1 MRMMVMDSLLSQEI
15 GFFDKTKSGNLTSRL
30 TSDTSVVGEQL
41 TLYINVLLRSSV
53 QAIGVLIYMFFLS
66 WQLTLIAFISV
77 PCLTFIA
84 TRIGRYLRLIK
95 KVMQKK
101 FADGNAIS
109 QASLESMTTVRAF
122 GAEKSELQEYE
133 TYMDQYLILN
143 ARQTRVY
150 FLSNFS
156 IYSLPQLVTVLVI
169 YYGGLLVLSDGKD
182 SITSGQLVTFMLYLS
197 SLNDAFSSIGSI
209 STSMAQTVGAAD
221 KVFELIHR
229 QSQIK
234 KPSSDRQQQ
243 DQRPPSSSSSP
254 EDYSTSQRVTNHI
267 CNGLHPNEC
276 YGTVTLDNVD
286 MYYPARPLRKVL
298 DKMTLNIPSGAVVA
312 LVGPSGGGKSSVVSL
327 IQHLYEPS
335 AGKVCIDGIEVHEL
349 SPEWLSRYVS
359 IVSQEPKLFGR
370 SIRRNIIFGLEGTPH
385 EPTLDEIKKAADLAN
400 ASSFIENM
408 PDKYET
414 DVGER
419 GVQLSGGQ
427 KQRIAIARALVRK
440 PRILLLDEAT
450 SALDAESE
458 AAVQNAIDDM
468 LKRSRAGKKVEDQN
482 FKDPNS
488 SSSSMTVIVVAHRL
502 STIRSADIICVIEAG
517 RIVEQGSHDD
527 LINDKNG
534 IYSKLIERQLT
545 SSLS

>member
-1 MRMMVMDSLLSQEI
+1 
-15 GFFDKTKSGNLTSRL
+15 
-30 TSDTSVVGEQL
+30 
-41 TLYINVLLRSSV
+41 
-53 QAIGVLIYMFFLS
+53 
-66 WQLTLIAFISV
+66 
-77 PCLTFIA
+77 
-84 TRIGRYLRLIK
+84 
-95 KVMQKK
+95 
-101 FADGNAIS
+101 
-109 QASLESMTTVRAF
+109 
-122 GAEKSELQEYE
+122 
-133 TYMDQYLILN
+133 
-143 ARQTRVY
+143 
-150 FLSNFS
+150 
-156 IYSLPQLVTVLVI
+156 
-169 YYGGLLVLSDGKD
+169 LSDGKD

-197 SLNDAFSSIGSI
+197 SLNDAFSSIGAV

-234 KPSSDRQQQ
+234 KPSSERQQEQ
-243 DQRPPSSSSSP
+243 QHRHPLSSSSSP

-267 CNGLHPNEC
+267 CTGLHPDEC
-276 YGTVTLDNVD
+276 YGNVGLENVD
-286 MYYPARPLRKVL
+286 MYYPARPLRKIL
-298 DKMTLNIPSGAVVA
+298 NNMTLTIPSGAVVA

-327 IQHLYEPS
+327 LQHLYEPS

-385 EPTLDEIKKAADLAN
+385 EPTLEEIKKAADLAN

-458 AAVQNAIDDM
+458 ASVQNAIDDM
-468 LKRSRAGKKVEDQN
+468 LQRSRAGKKVED
-482 FKDPNS
+482 S

-517 RIVEQGSHDD
+517 QIVEQGSHDD
-527 LINDKNG
+527 LINNKNG
-534 IYSKLIERQLT
+534 TYSKLIERQLT
-545 SSLS
+545 SSLT